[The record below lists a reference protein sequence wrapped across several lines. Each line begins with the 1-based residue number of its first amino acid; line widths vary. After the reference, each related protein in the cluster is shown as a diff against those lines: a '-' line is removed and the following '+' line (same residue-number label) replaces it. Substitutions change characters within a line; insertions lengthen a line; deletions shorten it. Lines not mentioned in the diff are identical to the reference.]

1 VTVPA
6 SIEQLL
12 KKHNISY
19 SLANLSAVPI
29 HQLVGDVKSIEQ
41 PHQAQ
46 SANAHLLQNPNNE
59 KLLAITPKQTILD
72 LEAVKEAL
80 GEPYTP
86 IVGEALKKFTQS
98 LGLDAMVAVPK
109 LGNLPTI
116 VDKSLLSTDKLLLS
130 VGGIDNQ
137 HIELDGESFKK
148 LLESTI
154 INEIAI
160 PLDTLNQATPQHL
173 DVKEISQS
181 VEKFTELRI
190 KQRLDETLELPPLP
204 ATAKAII
211 KLRVD
216 PNADVSDLCEVIEL
230 DPILAAQVVSWASS
244 PYYSAPGTIKSVHD
258 AIVRVLGFEMVL
270 SLALG
275 LALGSTLKLPTRRP
289 EGCLSYWQQAVY
301 VSTCTEAVISCMPRE
316 QRPSYGCAYLSG
328 LLHNF
333 GYLLIAEIFS
343 GQFDAICTEI
353 DANTHAIPQ
362 SVEKHLI
369 GVTRDQLA
377 AWLMEIWHM
386 PEEVCSAIRHQSN
399 SEYTGEHAEYAQLI
413 YITRRL
419 LNEKGVRTGVSDE
432 PIPDALFERFALN
445 KTEASEAIDI
455 MLESTEMLEAM
466 TKQMSPS

>member
-1 VTVPA
+1 MTVPA

-19 SLANLSAVPI
+19 SLANLSSVPI
-29 HQLVGDVKSIEQ
+29 HQLVGDVKSINQ
-41 PHQAQ
+41 SNRAQ

-72 LEAVKEAL
+72 LEAIKKAL
-80 GEPYTP
+80 GEPYKP
-86 IVGEALKKFTQS
+86 VIGEALKKFTQH
-98 LGLDAMVAVPK
+98 LGLDAMVAMPK

-116 VDKSLLSTDKLLLS
+116 VDKQLLNTDKLLLS
-130 VGGIDNQ
+130 VGSDNQ
-137 HIELDGESFKK
+137 HIEVDGESFKK

-154 INEIAI
+154 VNDIAI
-160 PLDTLNQATPQHL
+160 PLDTLNRQTPKHL
-173 DVKEISQS
+173 DVKEITQS

-230 DPILAAQVVSWASS
+230 DPALAAQVVSWASS
-244 PYYSAPGTIKSVHD
+244 PYYSAPGTIKSIHD

-270 SLALG
+270 SLSLG
-275 LALGSTLKLPTRRP
+275 LALGSTLKLPNRRP
-289 EGCLSYWQQAVY
+289 DGCLSYWQQAVY
-301 VSTCTEAVISCMPRE
+301 VSTCTEAIISCMPRE

-333 GYLLIAEIFS
+333 GYMLIAEVFS
-343 GQFDAICTEI
+343 GQFDDICTEI
-353 DANTHAIPQ
+353 DANSHATPQ
-362 SVEKHLI
+362 SVEKHII

-377 AWLMEIWHM
+377 AWLMELWHM
-386 PEEVCSAIRHQSN
+386 PEEVCIAIRHQSDP
-399 SEYTGEHAEYAQLI
+399 EFTGEHAEYSQLI
-413 YITRRL
+413 YLTRKL
-419 LNEKGVRTGVSDE
+419 LNEKGVRTGVSDD
-432 PIPDALFERFALN
+432 PIPDALFNHFNLN
-445 KTEASEAIDI
+445 RDEASEAIDI
-455 MLESTEMLEAM
+455 MLESTETLEAM
-466 TKQMSPS
+466 TQQMNPS

>member
-1 VTVPA
+1 MTVPA
-6 SIEQLL
+6 SIEQLF

-19 SLANLSAVPI
+19 SLASLSAVPT
-29 HQLVGDVKSIEQ
+29 HQLAGDIQSINQ
-41 PHQAQ
+41 PHRAQ

-80 GEPYTP
+80 GEPYSP
-86 IVGEALKKFTQS
+86 IVGDALKKFTKS

-116 VDKSLLSTDKLLLS
+116 VDRRLLNTDKLLLS
-130 VGGIDNQ
+130 VGSNNEY
-137 HIELDGESFKK
+137 IEVDGDSFKK
-148 LLESTI
+148 LLQSTI
-154 INEIAI
+154 VNDIAI
-160 PLDTLNQATPQHL
+160 PLETLNRTTPKHL
-173 DVKEISQS
+173 DVEAISQS

-230 DPILAAQVVSWASS
+230 DPALAAQVVSWASS
-244 PYYSAPGTIKSVHD
+244 PYYSAPGTIKSIHD

-275 LALGSTLKLPTRRP
+275 LALGSTLKLPNRRP
-289 EGCLSYWQQAVY
+289 EGCLSYWQQSVY
-301 VSTCTEAVISCMPRE
+301 VSTCTEAIISCMPRE
-316 QRPSYGCAYLSG
+316 RRPSYGCAYLSG

-333 GYLLIAEIFS
+333 GYLIISEIFS
-343 GQFDAICTEI
+343 GQFNDICTEI
-353 DANTHAIPQ
+353 DANTHATPQ
-362 SVEKHLI
+362 SVEKHII

-377 AWLMEIWHM
+377 AWLMELWHM
-386 PEEVCSAIRHQSN
+386 PEEVCTAIRHQSDA
-399 SEYTGEHAEYAQLI
+399 EYSGEHAEYSQLI
-413 YITRRL
+413 FLTRKL
-419 LNEKGVRTGVSDE
+419 LNEKGVHTGVSSD
-432 PIPDALFERFALN
+432 PIPDALFDNFSLN
-445 KTEASEAIDI
+445 RDDASEAIDI

-466 TKQMSPS
+466 TQQMNPS